1 MKLMY
6 NSDTNVSTRE
16 FSLHLTIQSSD
27 IIKTSLSTFSQ
38 LSISCDISEVPSVHC
53 KLIISKKNQDIG
65 AIGTIKFEKSRPIAT
80 ANLNL
85 SEINFDELRNL
96 LCLSPPRPASL
107 FLRTS
112 KYNETS
118 NGDLHIKNSGEVLDI
133 FDISWRYPIL

>member
-1 MKLMY
+1 MY
-6 NSDTNVSTRE
+6 NSDTNVSARE
-16 FSLHLTIQSSD
+16 FSLHLTVQSSD
-27 IIKTSLSTFSQ
+27 IIKTSVSALSQ

-85 SEINFDELRNL
+85 SEISFAELRNL

-107 FLRTS
+107 FLKTS

-118 NGDLHIKNSGEVLDI
+118 NGDLHIKNSGEELEI

>member
-1 MKLMY
+1 MY
-6 NSDTNVSTRE
+6 NSDTNSSARE

-27 IIKTSLSTFSQ
+27 IIKTSVSALSQ

-80 ANLNL
+80 ASLNL
-85 SEINFDELRNL
+85 SEICFDELRNL
-96 LCLSPPRPASL
+96 LCFSPPRPASL

-118 NGDLHIKNSGEVLDI
+118 NGDLHIKTSGEVLEV